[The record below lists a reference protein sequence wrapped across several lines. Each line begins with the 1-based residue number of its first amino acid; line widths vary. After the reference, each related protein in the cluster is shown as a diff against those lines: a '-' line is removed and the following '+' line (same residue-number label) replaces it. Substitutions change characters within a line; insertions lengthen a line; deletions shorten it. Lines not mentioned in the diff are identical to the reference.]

1 MDVKKYEV
9 LLTALEK
16 GSFARACDELG
27 YTQSGITNMM
37 NSLER
42 ESGFPLLNRS
52 NKGVELTDEG
62 KRVYPIIRE
71 LVRTNERLE
80 REYSLIREMEA
91 GTLRIGTFPSLSS
104 AWLPEA
110 VRRFR
115 SKYPHIKVE
124 IIEENSIFRLQDWIS
139 SGYLEIA
146 LLSRQ
151 PAHTY
156 EWIDLLDDPYMAVV
170 PQDSPLSQQEAVRLD
185 DLVRYPFLMC
195 HSHDGVDQD
204 MDRYIRSC
212 GQQVSYD
219 LTAASD
225 HTVIRLVGKGLGVS
239 ILPVLLLDE
248 ILTEE
253 IPVVVRPL
261 DPPVSRRLGIA
272 SKSFGHLSPASAG
285 FVKVLTQMLKEHG

>member
-1 MDVKKYEV
+1 MDIKKYEV
-9 LLTALEK
+9 MLAALEK
-16 GSFARACDELG
+16 GSFARACDDLG

-42 ESGFPLLNRS
+42 EVGFPLLIRS
-52 NKGVELTDEG
+52 NKGVTLTDEG
-62 KRVYPIIRE
+62 RRVYPIIRE

-80 REYSLIREMEA
+80 REYGLIREMET
-91 GTLRIGTFPSLSS
+91 GVLRIGTFPSLAC

-110 VRRFR
+110 VQLFR
-115 SKYPHIKVE
+115 GKYPHIKVE

-151 PAHTY
+151 PTHTY

-170 PQDSPLSQQEAVRLD
+170 PADSKLAQQDKIRLD
-185 DLVRYPFLMC
+185 DLVQHPFLMC
-195 HSHDGVDQD
+195 HSNDGADQD

-212 GQQVSYD
+212 GRQVSYD
-219 LTAASD
+219 LTAVSD
-225 HTVIRLVGKGLGVS
+225 NMVIRLIGKGLGVS

-253 IPVVVRPL
+253 IPVAVRPL

-272 SKSFGHLSPASAG
+272 SKSFGHLSPASTG
-285 FVKVLTQMLKEHG
+285 FVRVLTQMLQKN